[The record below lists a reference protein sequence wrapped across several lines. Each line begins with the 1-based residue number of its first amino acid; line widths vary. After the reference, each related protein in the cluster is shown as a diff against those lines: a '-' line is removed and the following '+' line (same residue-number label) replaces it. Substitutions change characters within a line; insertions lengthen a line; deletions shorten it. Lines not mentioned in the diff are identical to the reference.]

1 MLYRKIQVLIEE
13 HLKSDSSKILLI
25 DGARQVGKSYIIRY
39 VGQKLFT
46 NYIEINMQEDKEG
59 DGYFK
64 DVRTTDDFYMM
75 LSALKGDKLKD
86 KENTLIFIDEIE
98 AYDHLLTLLKFLAQ
112 DNKYTYIASGS
123 LLGVSLKETSSI
135 PMGSI
140 RKVRMFPLDLEEFL
154 YANGVGKDT
163 IEAMRI
169 NFKNSS
175 SLNEALH
182 SRIMNLFKRYLLVGG
197 MPDAVN
203 AYLETRNIF
212 NIRGIQNEIREY
224 YAIDAAKYDTAHKLK
239 IMNIYN
245 LIPSNMENK
254 KKRITYTDIE
264 DKKGKKHADY
274 VDEFDYLIASGIALD
289 VKAISN
295 PKYPLIQSTTKN
307 LIKLYMNDVGL
318 LSSVL
323 YGNNIKAILEDI
335 RSIDLGSIY
344 ETVVAMELLAHGHDL
359 YYYDNR
365 TKGEVDFLIND
376 HASLSAFPIEVKSG
390 KDYSIHSALNN
401 LLKNEDYHIN
411 EALVLSNERIISH
424 KNGITYSPI
433 YNIMFIDDKKSDLE
447 KLL

>member
-1 MLYRKIQVLIEE
+1 M
-13 HLKSDSSKILLI
+13 H
-25 DGARQVGKSYIIRY
+25 
-39 VGQKLFT
+39 
-46 NYIEINMQEDKEG
+46 
-59 DGYFK
+59 
-64 DVRTTDDFYMM
+64 
-75 LSALKGDKLKD
+75 GDKLKN
-86 KENTLIFIDEIE
+86 KENTLVFIDEIE

-163 IEAMRI
+163 IEAMRL
-169 NFKNSS
+169 NFKNSL

-182 SRIMNLFKRYLLVGG
+182 SRIVNLFKRYLLVGG

-212 NIRGIQNEIREY
+212 NIRSIQNEIKEY
-224 YAIDAAKYDTAHKLK
+224 YTIDAAKYDTAHRLK

-264 DKKGKKHADY
+264 DKKGKKHSDY

-289 VKAISN
+289 VKIISN
-295 PKYPLIQSTTKN
+295 LKYPLIQSTTKN

-335 RSIDLGSIY
+335 RSINLGSIY

-376 HASLSAFPIEVKSG
+376 HASLLAFAIQVKSG
-390 KDYSIHSALNN
+390 KDYSVHSAFNN

-433 YNIMFIDDKKSDLE
+433 YNIMFIDDKESALE

>member
-1 MLYRKIQVLIEE
+1 
-13 HLKSDSSKILLI
+13 
-25 DGARQVGKSYIIRY
+25 
-39 VGQKLFT
+39 
-46 NYIEINMQEDKEG
+46 
-59 DGYFK
+59 
-64 DVRTTDDFYMM
+64 MM
-75 LSALKGDKLKD
+75 LSAMHGDKLKN
-86 KENTLIFIDEIE
+86 KENTLVFIDEIE

-163 IEAMRI
+163 IEAMRL
-169 NFKNSS
+169 NFKNSL

-182 SRIMNLFKRYLLVGG
+182 SRIVNLFKRYLLVGG

-212 NIRGIQNEIREY
+212 NIRSIQNEIKEY
-224 YAIDAAKYDTAHKLK
+224 YTIDAAKYDTAHRLK

-264 DKKGKKHADY
+264 DKKGKKHSDY

-289 VKAISN
+289 VKIISN
-295 PKYPLIQSTTKN
+295 LKYPLIQSTTKN

-335 RSIDLGSIY
+335 RSINLGSIY

-376 HASLSAFPIEVKSG
+376 HASLLAFAIQVKSG
-390 KDYSIHSALNN
+390 KDYSVHSAFNN

-433 YNIMFIDDKKSDLE
+433 YNIMFIDDKESALE